1 MSVFKKYIVIVLLT
15 ILAIFIAFWIVQLF
29 NYTFSSDREFIFNGI
44 DAFLGAFLA
53 FLFIRI
59 GDFLTKIYD
68 REVKHYNALVF
79 LNTELNSIM
88 GITTS
93 NLFILPNFKSSIT
106 KGNIYWGQMNTL
118 PITKELLHQLYDIEL
133 INDVFRYINHVET
146 LNDDINNITGGYKDL
161 KNALID
167 RKIKT
172 EHYITNAELISKNLT
187 LIEAFLKGHLDET
200 IKLTAKLR
208 LAQERDKPLA
218 SRLLE
223 RIIGV
228 KKKKFTKKELLD
240 EEKQVRKEISE
251 VSAEGNKRISTTL
264 KKHGINKLT

>member
-1 MSVFKKYIVIVLLT
+1 MTQLRKYLVIIFVT
-15 ILAIFIAFWIVQLF
+15 ILISFVAFWAVQIFI
-29 NYTFSSDREFIFNGI
+29 YTFSSDREFIFNGI

-88 GITTS
+88 GIISS
-93 NLFILPNFKSSIT
+93 NLFILPKFKSTIVN
-106 KGNIYWGQMNTL
+106 GNIYWGRINVL
-118 PITKELLHQLYDIEL
+118 PITKDLLHQLYDIEL

-146 LNDDINNITGGYKDL
+146 INDDINNITGGYIDL

-167 RKIKT
+167 RKINT
-172 EHYITNAELISKNLT
+172 EHYIANADLINKNLT
-187 LIEAFLKGHLDET
+187 LIEAFLKAHLDET

-223 RIIGV
+223 KIIGV
-228 KKKKFTKKELLD
+228 KKKEFTKKELSE
-240 EEKQVRKEISE
+240 EEKQIRKEIAKVTE
-251 VSAEGNKRISTTL
+251 EGNKRISGTL
-264 KKHGINKLT
+264 KKHGVNKFT